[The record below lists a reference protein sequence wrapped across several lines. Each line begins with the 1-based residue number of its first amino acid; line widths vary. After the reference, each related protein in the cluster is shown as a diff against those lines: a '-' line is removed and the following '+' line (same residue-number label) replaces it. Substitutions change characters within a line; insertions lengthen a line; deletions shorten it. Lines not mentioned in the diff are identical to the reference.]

1 MINQSDFQIEFSKK
15 NHFCDIFEEIK
26 KNKNQFPIFD

>member
-15 NHFCDIFEEIK
+15 KHFCDIFEEIK
-26 KNKNQFPIFD
+26 KQKLIPDF